1 VGGDTQQ
8 LVLAFFANEDA
19 ADEAAMALKKWEKAS
34 EYMKVDAIGML
45 AKDEGG
51 KVKQHKQCLSFSLLP
66 ADLRGPSQ
74 PSGVTPRPR
83 RCRAQSRRRGG
94 WSE

>member
-34 EYMKVDAIGML
+34 EYMKVDAIGVL

-51 KVKQHKQCLSFSLLP
+51 KVKQHKLGKQ
-66 ADLRGPSQ
+66 AGKRGIGASPW
-74 PSGVTPRPR
+74 
-83 RCRAQSRRRGG
+83 A
-94 WSE
+94 